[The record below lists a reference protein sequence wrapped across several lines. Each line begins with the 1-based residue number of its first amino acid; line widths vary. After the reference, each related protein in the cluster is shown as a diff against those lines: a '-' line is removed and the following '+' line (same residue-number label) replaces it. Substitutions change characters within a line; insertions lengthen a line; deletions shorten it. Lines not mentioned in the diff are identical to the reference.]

1 MSKTILAVL
10 AALMLSSVNAH
21 AGTDDDDDFLRALHQ
36 LRLRWIFRAGT
47 MATLPISTPVV

>member
-21 AGTDDDDDFLRALHQ
+21 AGTDDDDFLRALHQ